1 MLLKS
6 NTGSGHGIPTASQ
19 AVIIARYQPD
29 IKPRKPKPPAHFSN
43 VLMCSTSASVV
54 ADATEKSAAA
64 IKAKSMTRPKNV
76 AVKKRLTRSVPIKKT
91 KLASTLHDD

>member
-1 MLLKS
+1 
-6 NTGSGHGIPTASQ
+6 
-19 AVIIARYQPD
+19 
-29 IKPRKPKPPAHFSN
+29 
-43 VLMCSTSASVV
+43 V